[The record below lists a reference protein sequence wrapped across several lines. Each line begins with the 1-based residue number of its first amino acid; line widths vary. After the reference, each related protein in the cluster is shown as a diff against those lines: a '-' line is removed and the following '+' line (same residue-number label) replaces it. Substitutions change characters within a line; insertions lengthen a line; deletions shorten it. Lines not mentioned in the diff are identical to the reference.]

1 MATKKAA
8 GSTDLGRDSHG
19 KRLGVK
25 IADGQTALSGQILV
39 RQRGT
44 KVHPGA
50 NVKKGTD
57 DTLYAVKNGIVHF
70 SKKRVPNFTGKLCL
84 RTFVRV
90 EEVTANA

>member
-25 IADGQTALSGQILV
+25 IADGQLASSGQILV

-44 KVHPGA
+44 KVHPGF
-50 NVKKGTD
+50 NVRKGSD
-57 DTLYAVKNGIVHF
+57 DTLYASKTGIVHF
-70 SKKRVPNFTGKLCL
+70 SKKRVKNFVGKLVL

-90 EEVTANA
+90 EEPAA